1 MRVRDTLGGTQVL
14 EPAPA
19 WPSELLKGVK
29 LSVDAMAIPPE
40 PKDGAG
46 NEALL
51 LDTVGT
57 VLQMAK
63 IARMNETNEE
73 VRVFYS
79 HLSWNCFRLQE
90 HLTRARQAMSRLNGE
105 LVGQALSHLG
115 SLVPESGLHELPS
128 YPITPELR
136 LKMLYLHWDE
146 ARRRHD
152 QTKLDFIH
160 RWLRPGP
167 SEDQRHEVDKA
178 LEICADELDKQQP
191 EQPSLKSVHKYASP
205 ETTEPPYAVCKAA
218 KSIYDALVNCKGC
231 SCPDQHDFKAKLE
244 LGTYRSPAKKQ
255 VLKPARRRVRRGRG
269 EDDASG
275 GIELDMFLSMER
287 EWHEFRV
294 QTVKERA
301 VRFDPPVDEAPCRR
315 GNLIEQYA
323 KVERL
328 CRPIIKTKTRAL
340 QRLVLRLNS
349 GELFEIGFEKSNF
362 QIDHNAEPISLSQ
375 CFEDRQDFFTEKTK
389 RILSLIIGY
398 TVLHLHGTSW
408 LQPGWGSSNIKFF
421 QTTSCKTPL
430 RPFIEAQLPKDGPDA
445 PAQGFQSMG
454 DDLEDDDDEL
464 DSGHCCPEVVA
475 LAVVLM
481 EVYFAKPFKR
491 LAAMHDIQLIETN
504 SGRITLMDV
513 DQVFEGDEE
522 NEEGWRSQIPE
533 DSPLLEAIDNCLDAE
548 LWEDDEGQPLDSATL
563 RSRMYQKVVRPLE
576 LDLTNGFR
584 NIQLDEVDQYARNLD
599 FGKWGQPMSSQESGG
614 RTGLLSPR
622 EVLPI
627 RSPSPGPF
635 ALLSPGQ
642 FAIGADGWKYMHHA
656 SRLHSLASISTSDID
671 SASNSDFDYKAFQ
684 FFDDQVGD
692 GEHSAIE
699 TDKYIRWK
707 SEYGQVYKKFVSNHL
722 QDLPSQPVKI
732 AVLDTGIDRD
742 HFVFEAREENLKG
755 KKNCY
760 NESQKNVPDT
770 HGHGT
775 FTANLILDY
784 APDAS
789 LYVIKIA
796 DKENTR
802 PDAKIVANAINHA
815 VDKWDV
821 DIISMS
827 FGWPSSD
834 FDGYDALQAAIDKA
848 ISRKVLMFAAA
859 ANSGGRLGRAYPA
872 SSSQVIC
879 VHSTNTNGSASDFSP
894 TAEPNAINIA
904 TVGESV
910 QSAWP
915 MLLCQNNNADY
926 LMSRSGTSYATPIVA
941 GMAAFLLQYAR
952 LHLSEGEALALKRR
966 EKMEALLRRCAV
978 RGPSYQPRDGYF
990 FVHLSLD
997 KHNLFGGELDWVSY
1011 EISKALKT

>member
-14 EPAPA
+14 QEASTWSSDA
-19 WPSELLKGVK
+19 LKGVQLK
-29 LSVDAMAIPPE
+29 LNSMAISSE
-40 PKDGAG
+40 PKADAA
-46 NEALL
+46 NQALL
-51 LDTVGT
+51 LDAVGT
-57 VLQMAK
+57 ILQMAK
-63 IARMNETNEE
+63 IARINETNEE

-90 HLTRARQAMSRLNGE
+90 QLTSARQT
-105 LVGQALSHLG
+105 LSHLDG
-115 SLVPESGLHELPS
+115 DLVSQALGHLRSLVPESCLEELPT
-128 YPITPELR
+128 YPVPPEDR
-136 LKMLYLHWDE
+136 LKMLYRHWDE

-152 QTKLDFIH
+152 QPEIDFVH
-160 RWLRPGP
+160 RWLRPGL
-167 SEDQRHEVDKA
+167 SEEQRHEVDKA
-178 LEICADELDKQQP
+178 LESCADELERQLP
-191 EQPSLKSVHKYASP
+191 EQHSLRPVHRHVSP
-205 ETTEPPYAVCKAA
+205 EVTEPPYAVCKAA

-255 VLKPARRRVRRGRG
+255 TVKPARRRIRRGRG

-287 EWHEFRV
+287 DWHEFRV
-294 QTVKERA
+294 QTVKERV
-301 VRFDPPVDEAPCRR
+301 VRFDPPVDDASCR
-315 GNLIEQYA
+315 GSNMVEQYA

-328 CRPIIKTKTRAL
+328 CRPIIKTKTKAL
-340 QRLVLRLNS
+340 QRLVLRLTS

-362 QIDHNAEPISLSQ
+362 QIDHSAEPISLSQ

-430 RPFIEAQLPKDGPDA
+430 RPFIEAQLPKAGSDA
-445 PAQGFQSMG
+445 SNQGFQSIG

-491 LAAMHDIQLIETN
+491 LAAMHDIQLIETK

-548 LWEDDEGQPLDSATL
+548 LWEDDEGQPLDNATL
-563 RSRMYQKVVRPLE
+563 RSRIYQKVVRPLE

-599 FGKWGQPMSSQESGG
+599 FGKWGQPMSSQESDS
-614 RTGLLSPR
+614 RAGLLCPR
-622 EVLPI
+622 DVMPM
-627 RSPSPGPF
+627 RSPSPGAF
-635 ALLSPGQ
+635 ALLPPGQ
-642 FAIGADGWKYMHHA
+642 FIGADAWKYMYH
-656 SRLHSLASISTSDID
+656 STRLHSLASISTSDVD
-671 SASNSDFDYKAFQ
+671 SLSNSDFDYKAFQ
-684 FFDDQVGD
+684 FFDDQLGD
-692 GEHSAIE
+692 GEQSAVE
-699 TDKYIRWK
+699 TNKYLRWK
-707 SEYGQVYKKFVSNHL
+707 AEYNDVYKKFVGDYL
-722 QDLPSQPVKI
+722 QNSPSRPVKI

-742 HFVFEAREENLKG
+742 HFVFEAREDNLKG

-760 NESQKNVPDT
+760 NESQRNVPDT

-775 FTANLILDY
+775 FTASLILDY

-815 VDKWDV
+815 IDKWDV

-834 FDGYDALQAAIDKA
+834 FEGYDALEAAIDKA

-915 MLLCQNNNADY
+915 MLLCQNTNAEC
-926 LMSRSGTSYATPIVA
+926 LMSRSDAINC
-941 GMAAFLLQYAR
+941 LD
-952 LHLSEGEALALKRR
+952 
-966 EKMEALLRRCAV
+966 LR
-978 RGPSYQPRDGYF
+978 PS
-990 FVHLSLD
+990 
-997 KHNLFGGELDWVSY
+997 
-1011 EISKALKT
+1011 

>member
-1 MRVRDTLGGTQVL
+1 MRVRDNLGGTQVL
-14 EPAPA
+14 QAAPTWSPDA
-19 WPSELLKGVK
+19 PKGVQLK
-29 LSVDAMAIPPE
+29 LNSMAISSE
-40 PKDGAG
+40 PKEGAD

-51 LDTVGT
+51 LDAVGT
-57 VLQMAK
+57 ILQMAK
-63 IARMNETNEE
+63 IARINETNEE

-90 HLTRARQAMSRLNGE
+90 QLTSARQTPSCLNGD
-105 LVGQALSHLG
+105 LVRQALGHLG
-115 SLVPESGLHELPS
+115 SLVPESCLEEILT
-128 YPITPELR
+128 YPVPPKLR
-136 LKMLYLHWDE
+136 LKMLSLHWDE

-152 QTKLDFIH
+152 QPEIDFVH
-160 RWLRPGP
+160 CWLRPGL
-167 SEDQRHEVDKA
+167 SEEQRHEVDKA
-178 LEICADELDKQQP
+178 LESCADELERQLP
-191 EQPSLKSVHKYASP
+191 ERHSLRPVHRHASP
-205 ETTEPPYAVCKAA
+205 EVTEPPYAVCKAA

-255 VLKPARRRVRRGRG
+255 AIKPARRRIRRGRG

-287 EWHEFRV
+287 DWHEFRV
-294 QTVKERA
+294 QTVKERV
-301 VRFDPPVDEAPCRR
+301 VRFDPPVDDTSCR
-315 GNLIEQYA
+315 GSNMVEQYA

-328 CRPIIKTKTRAL
+328 CRPIIKTKTKAL
-340 QRLVLRLNS
+340 QRLVLRLTS

-398 TVLHLHGTSW
+398 TVLHLHSTSW

-430 RPFIEAQLPKDGPDA
+430 RPFIEAQLPKAGSDA
-445 PAQGFQSMG
+445 SSQAFQSIG
-454 DDLEDDDDEL
+454 DDIEDEDDEL

-491 LAAMHDIQLIETN
+491 LAAMHDIQLIETK

-548 LWEDDEGQPLDSATL
+548 LWEDEDGQPLDNATL
-563 RSRMYQKVVRPLE
+563 RSRIYQKVVRPLE

-599 FGKWGQPMSSQESGG
+599 FGKWGQPMSSQESDS
-614 RTGLLSPR
+614 RTSLLCPR
-622 EVLPI
+622 DVMPM
-627 RSPSPGPF
+627 RSPSPGAF
-635 ALLSPGQ
+635 ALLPPGQ
-642 FAIGADGWKYMHHA
+642 FIGADAWKYMHHS
-656 SRLHSLASISTSDID
+656 SRIHSLASISTSDVD
-671 SASNSDFDYKAFQ
+671 SLSNSDFDYKAFQ
-684 FFDDQVGD
+684 FFDDQLGD
-692 GEHSAIE
+692 GEQSAVE
-699 TDKYIRWK
+699 TNKYLRWK
-707 SEYGQVYKKFVSNHL
+707 AEYNDVYKKFVGDYL
-722 QDLPSQPVKI
+722 QNSPSQPVKI

-742 HFVFEAREENLKG
+742 HFVFEAREDNLKG

-775 FTANLILDY
+775 FTASLILDY

-815 VDKWDV
+815 IDKWDV

-834 FDGYDALQAAIDKA
+834 FDGYEALEAAIDKA

-915 MLLCQNNNADY
+915 MLLCQNTNAEC

-941 GMAAFLLQYAR
+941 GMAAFLLQFAR

-990 FVHLSLD
+990 FVHLSLE
-997 KHNLFGGELDWVSY
+997 KHNLFGGELKWVNY

>member
-1 MRVRDTLGGTQVL
+1 MPHLDSAAPDTLSSQTHHH
-14 EPAPA
+14 AHA
-19 WPSELLKGVK
+19 LKGVPLK
-29 LSVDAMAIPPE
+29 LNSMAISPE
-40 PKDGAG
+40 PKDGAE

-57 VLQMAK
+57 ILQMAK
-63 IARMNETNEE
+63 IARINETNEE

-90 HLTRARQAMSRLNGE
+90 QLTSARQTLSCLDGD
-105 LVGQALSHLG
+105 LVSQALGHLG
-115 SLVPESGLHELPS
+115 SLVPESCLDELPT
-128 YPITPELR
+128 YPVPPERR
-136 LKMLYLHWDE
+136 LKMLYQHWDE

-152 QTKLDFIH
+152 QPEIDFVH
-160 RWLRPGP
+160 RWLRPGL
-167 SEDQRHEVDKA
+167 SEEQRHEVDKA
-178 LEICADELDKQQP
+178 LESCADELERQLP
-191 EQPSLKSVHKYASP
+191 EQHSLRPAHKHASP
-205 ETTEPPYAVCKAA
+205 EVTEPPYAVCKAA

-255 VLKPARRRVRRGRG
+255 AVKPARRRIRRGRG

-287 EWHEFRV
+287 DWHEFRV
-294 QTVKERA
+294 QTVKERV
-301 VRFDPPVDEAPCRR
+301 VRFDPPVDDASCRR
-315 GNLIEQYA
+315 SNMVEQYA

-328 CRPIIKTKTRAL
+328 CRPIIKTKTKAL
-340 QRLVLRLNS
+340 QRLVLRLTS

-430 RPFIEAQLPKDGPDA
+430 RPFIEAQLPKAGSDA
-445 PAQGFQSMG
+445 SNQGFQSIG
-454 DDLEDDDDEL
+454 DDIEDDDDEL

-491 LAAMHDIQLIETN
+491 LAAMHGIQLIETK

-548 LWEDDEGQPLDSATL
+548 LWEDDEGQPLDNATL
-563 RSRMYQKVVRPLE
+563 RSRLYQKVVRPLE

-599 FGKWGQPMSSQESGG
+599 FGKWGQPMSSQESDSRPGLFMSAG
-614 RTGLLSPR
+614 RHANALTIPWG
-622 EVLPI
+622 I
-627 RSPSPGPF
+627 R
-635 ALLSPGQ
+635 
-642 FAIGADGWKYMHHA
+642 A
-656 SRLHSLASISTSDID
+656 SSSRP
-671 SASNSDFDYKAFQ
+671 AFQ
-684 FFDDQVGD
+684 FFDDQLGD
-692 GEHSAIE
+692 GEQSAVE
-699 TDKYIRWK
+699 TNKYLRWK
-707 SEYGQVYKKFVSNHL
+707 AEYNDVYKKFVGDYL
-722 QDLPSQPVKI
+722 QNSPSRPVKI

-742 HFVFEAREENLKG
+742 HFVFEAREDNLKG

-775 FTANLILDY
+775 FTASLILDY

-815 VDKWDV
+815 IDKWDV

-834 FDGYDALQAAIDKA
+834 FDGYNALEAAIDKA

-915 MLLCQNNNADY
+915 MLLCQNTNAEC

-941 GMAAFLLQYAR
+941 GMAAFLLQFAR
-952 LHLSEGEALALKRR
+952 LHLSEGEALAVKRR
-966 EKMEALLRRCAV
+966 EKMEALLRRCAM
-978 RGPSYQPRDGYF
+978 RGPSYQPRNGYF

-997 KHNLFGGELDWVSY
+997 NHNMFGEELEWVSH

>member
-1 MRVRDTLGGTQVL
+1 
-14 EPAPA
+14 
-19 WPSELLKGVK
+19 
-29 LSVDAMAIPPE
+29 MAISSAA
-40 PKDGAG
+40 KDGGG
-46 NEALL
+46 NEDLL

-63 IARMNETNEE
+63 IARINETNEE
-73 VRVFYS
+73 AKVFYS
-79 HLSWNCFRLQE
+79 HLSLHCFRLQE
-90 HLTRARQAMSRLNGE
+90 HLTRSRQALSHLNGE
-105 LVGQALSHLG
+105 LVAQALGHLG
-115 SLVPESGLHELPS
+115 SLVPESGLHELPT
-128 YPITPELR
+128 YPVTLEFR
-136 LKMLYLHWDE
+136 LKMLYLYWDE

-152 QTKLDFIH
+152 EAELEFIR
-160 RWLRPGP
+160 RWLRPGV
-167 SEDQRHEVDKA
+167 SEEQRHEVDKA
-178 LEICADELDKQQP
+178 LEICADKLDKQQP
-191 EQPSLKSVHKYASP
+191 EQPFLKSIHKLTSP
-205 ETTEPPYAVCKAA
+205 EIGEPPYAVCKAA
-218 KSIYDALVNCKGC
+218 KSIFDALMDCKGC

-244 LGTYRSPAKKQ
+244 LGTYRGAAKKPL
-255 VLKPARRRVRRGRG
+255 VKPLRRRVRRGRCDD
-269 EDDASG
+269 DDAG

-287 EWHEFRV
+287 DWHEVRV
-294 QTVKERA
+294 QTVKERV
-301 VRFDPPVDEAPCRR
+301 VRFDAPVKEVFSR
-315 GNLIEQYA
+315 GGSIVEQYA

-328 CRPIIKTKTRAL
+328 CRPITKTKTKAL
-340 QRLVLRLNS
+340 QRLILRLNS
-349 GELFEIGFEKSNF
+349 GQLFEIGFEKSNF
-362 QIDHNAEPISLSQ
+362 QIDHAAEPISLSQ

-430 RPFIEAQLPKDGPDA
+430 RPFIEAQLPKASPSGQAHD
-445 PAQGFQSMG
+445 FQSI
-454 DDLEDDDDEL
+454 ENHPDDDDGMSDEL
-464 DSGHCCPEVVA
+464 DSGHCFPEVVA

-491 LAAMHDIQLIETN
+491 LAALHDIQLIETQ

-513 DQVFEGDEE
+513 DQVFEGYEE

-563 RSRMYQKVVRPLE
+563 RSLIYQKIVRPLE
-576 LDLTNGFR
+576 LHLTNGFS
-584 NIQLDEVDQYARNLD
+584 NIQLDGVDQYARNLD
-599 FGKWGQPMSSQESGG
+599 FGKWGQPISSQESDG
-614 RTGLLSPR
+614 RSALLCPR
-622 EVLPI
+622 EAMPI
-627 RSPSPGPF
+627 RSPSPAAF
-635 ALLSPGQ
+635 TLLSPGQ
-642 FAIGADGWKYMHHA
+642 FAIRAHGWRYMHQA
-656 SRLHSLASISTSDID
+656 SRLQSFVSSSTSDMD
-671 SASNSDFDYKAFQ
+671 SMSNPDVEYKAFQ
-684 FFDDQVGD
+684 FFDDEIGD
-692 GEHSAIE
+692 DEHSAVE
-699 TDKYIRWK
+699 TEKYMRWRA
-707 SEYGQVYKKFVSNHL
+707 EYEKVYKKFISSYL
-722 QDLPSQPVKI
+722 RGPPLQPVKI
-732 AVLDTGIDRD
+732 AILDTGIDRD
-742 HFVFEAREENLKG
+742 HFVFEAREDNLKG
-755 KKNCY
+755 KRNCY
-760 NESQKNVPDT
+760 NESQKNVPDS

-775 FTANLILDY
+775 FTASLILDY
-784 APDAS
+784 APDAA

-796 DKENTR
+796 DKENAR
-802 PDAKIVANAINHA
+802 PDAKIVVNAINHA

-848 ISRKVLMFAAA
+848 ISKKVLMFAAA

-910 QSAWP
+910 LSAWP
-915 MLLCQNNNADY
+915 MLLCQDRLNLNPQCVK
-926 LMSRSGTSYATPIVA
+926 SRSGTSYATPIVA
-941 GMAAFLLQYAR
+941 GIAAFLLQYAR
-952 LHLSEGEALALKRR
+952 LHLSESEALALKRR

-990 FVHLSLD
+990 YLHLGLD

-1011 EISKALKT
+1011 EISRALKT

>member
-1 MRVRDTLGGTQVL
+1 MRARETLGGTQIL

-19 WPSELLKGVK
+19 WPSDLLKGVK
-29 LSVDAMAIPPE
+29 LSVDAMAISPE
-40 PKDGAG
+40 PTDGAG

-73 VRVFYS
+73 VKVFYS
-79 HLSWNCFRLQE
+79 HLSLHCFRLQE
-90 HLTRARQAMSRLNGE
+90 HLTRARQASSRLNGE
-105 LVGQALSHLG
+105 LVSQALRHLG
-115 SLVPESGLHELPS
+115 SLVPESGLHELPT
-128 YPITPELR
+128 YPVTPDFR
-136 LKMLYLHWDE
+136 LKRLYLHWDE

-152 QTKLDFIH
+152 RTELDFIY
-160 RWLRPGP
+160 RWLKPGF
-167 SEDQRHEVDKA
+167 SEAQRHEVDKA
-178 LEICADELDKQQP
+178 LETCADELDKQQP
-191 EQPSLKSVHKYASP
+191 EQPPLKSVHKYAST
-205 ETTEPPYAVCKAA
+205 EMNEPPYAVCKAA
-218 KSIYDALVNCKGC
+218 KSIYDALINCKGC
-231 SCPDQHDFKAKLE
+231 SCPDPHDFKAKLE
-244 LGTYRSPAKKQ
+244 LGTYRSPVKKQ
-255 VLKPARRRVRRGRG
+255 AVKPARRRARRGRG

-287 EWHEFRV
+287 DWHEFRV

-301 VRFDPPVDEAPCRR
+301 ERAVRFGPSVDEAPCR
-315 GNLIEQYA
+315 GGKIVEQYA

-328 CRPIIKTKTRAL
+328 CRPIIKTKTKAL
-340 QRLVLRLNS
+340 QRLVLRLTS

-430 RPFIEAQLPKDGPDA
+430 RPFIEAQLPKVGLE
-445 PAQGFQSMG
+445 SLE
-454 DDLEDDDDEL
+454 DDLEDEDDEL
-464 DSGHCCPEVVA
+464 DSGHCCPEVVT

-491 LAAMHDIQLIETN
+491 LAAMHDIQLIETK

-548 LWEDDEGQPLDSATL
+548 LWEDEEGQPLDSATL
-563 RSRMYQKVVRPLE
+563 RSLIYQKVVRPLE

-599 FGKWGQPMSSQESGG
+599 FGKWGQPMSTQESDG

-642 FAIGADGWKYMHHA
+642 FAIGPDGWKYMHHA
-656 SRLHSLASISTSDID
+656 SRLHSFASISTPDTD
-671 SASNSDFDYKAFQ
+671 SISSSPFDYKALQ

-692 GEHSAIE
+692 GEHSAVE

-707 SEYGQVYKKFVSNHL
+707 SEYEQVYKRFVGNYL
-722 QDLPSQPVKI
+722 QNPPSQPVKI

-784 APDAS
+784 AQDAS

-802 PDAKIVANAINHA
+802 PDARIVANAINHA
-815 VDKWDV
+815 IDKWGV

-834 FDGYDALQAAIDKA
+834 FDGYDALEAAIDKA
-848 ISRKVLMFAAA
+848 ISKKVLMFAAA

-915 MLLCQNNNADY
+915 MLLCQNNNANY
-926 LMSRSGTSYATPIVA
+926 MMSRSGTSYATPIVA

-1011 EISKALKT
+1011 EISRALKT

>member
-29 LSVDAMAIPPE
+29 LSVDAMAISSE

-46 NEALL
+46 NETLL

-128 YPITPELR
+128 YPVSPELR

-152 QTKLDFIH
+152 QTELDFIH
-160 RWLRPGP
+160 RWLRPGL
-167 SEDQRHEVDKA
+167 SEEQRHEVDKA
-178 LEICADELDKQQP
+178 LETCADELDKQQP
-191 EQPSLKSVHKYASP
+191 EQPSLKSVRKYASP
-205 ETTEPPYAVCKAA
+205 EITEPPYAVCKAA

-231 SCPDQHDFKAKLE
+231 SCPDPHDFKAKLE
-244 LGTYRSPAKKQ
+244 LGTYRSPAKK
-255 VLKPARRRVRRGRG
+255 
-269 EDDASG
+269 
-275 GIELDMFLSMER
+275 
-287 EWHEFRV
+287 
-294 QTVKERA
+294 
-301 VRFDPPVDEAPCRR
+301 
-315 GNLIEQYA
+315 QYA

-430 RPFIEAQLPKDGPDA
+430 RPFIEAQLPKAGQDT
-445 PAQGFQSMG
+445 PAHGFQSIG
-454 DDLEDDDDEL
+454 DDVEDDDDEL
-464 DSGHCCPEVVA
+464 DSGHRCPEVVA

-491 LAAMHDIQLIETN
+491 LAAMHDIQLIETK

-548 LWEDDEGQPLDSATL
+548 LWEDEDGQPLDSATL

-599 FGKWGQPMSSQESGG
+599 FGKWGQPMSSQELDG
-614 RTGLLSPR
+614 RAGLLTPR

-656 SRLHSLASISTSDID
+656 SRLHSLASISTSDMD
-671 SASNSDFDYKAFQ
+671 SVSNSDFDYKAFQ

-699 TDKYIRWK
+699 TDKYIRWR
-707 SEYGQVYKKFVSNHL
+707 SEYGQVYKKFVGNYL
-722 QDLPSQPVKI
+722 QDPPSQPVKI

-755 KKNCY
+755 KLQ
-760 NESQKNVPDT
+760 ELLQRISEE
-770 HGHGT
+770 H
-775 FTANLILDY
+775 
-784 APDAS
+784 AS

-815 VDKWDV
+815 IDKWDV

-879 VHSTNTNGSASDFSP
+879 VHSTNTNGSASNFSP
-894 TAEPNAINIA
+894 TAEPNAINIT
-904 TVGESV
+904 TVSESV

-926 LMSRSGTSYATPIVA
+926 LISRSGTSYATPIVA

-966 EKMEALLRRCAV
+966 EKMEALLRRCATLAQV
-978 RGPSYQPRDGYF
+978 AKDQ
-990 FVHLSLD
+990 L
-997 KHNLFGGELDWVSY
+997 
-1011 EISKALKT
+1011 

>member
-1 MRVRDTLGGTQVL
+1 
-14 EPAPA
+14 
-19 WPSELLKGVK
+19 
-29 LSVDAMAIPPE
+29 MAISSD
-40 PKDGAG
+40 PKEGAG

-51 LDTVGT
+51 LNTVET

-63 IARMNETNEE
+63 IARINETNQE

-79 HLSWNCFRLQE
+79 HLSLHCFRLQE
-90 HLTRARQAMSRLNGE
+90 HLARARQALSHLSEE
-105 LVGQALSHLG
+105 LVSQALGHLG
-115 SLVPESGLHELPS
+115 SLVPESGLHELPT
-128 YPITPELR
+128 YPVTLDFR
-136 LKMLYLHWDE
+136 LKMLYRYWDE
-146 ARRRHD
+146 ARSRHD
-152 QTKLDFIH
+152 EAELEFIH
-160 RWLRPGP
+160 RWLRPGV
-167 SEDQRHEVDKA
+167 SEEQRHEVDKA
-178 LEICADELDKQQP
+178 LESCADELDKQQP
-191 EQPSLKSVHKYASP
+191 EQPSFTSVHRHTSP
-205 ETTEPPYAVCKAA
+205 EISEPPYAVCKAA

-244 LGTYRSPAKKQ
+244 LGIYRSPAKKP
-255 VLKPARRRVRRGRG
+255 VVKSIRRRVRRGRG
-269 EDDASG
+269 DDDASG
-275 GIELDMFLSMER
+275 GLELDMFLSMER
-287 EWHEFRV
+287 YWHEVRV
-294 QTVKERA
+294 QTVNERA
-301 VRFDPPVDEAPCRR
+301 VRFDPPVDKVPSHGRS
-315 GNLIEQYA
+315 IVEQYA
-323 KVERL
+323 RVERL
-328 CRPIIKTKTRAL
+328 CRPIIKTKTKAL

-349 GELFEIGFEKSNF
+349 GQLFEIGFEKSNF
-362 QIDHNAEPISLSQ
+362 QIDHAAEPISLSQ

-430 RPFIEAQLPKDGPDA
+430 RPFIEAQLPKDGPDI
-445 PAQGFQSMG
+445 PAHSCQSIGG
-454 DDLEDDDDEL
+454 DVEDDDDLSDEL
-464 DSGHCCPEVVA
+464 DSGHCCPEMVA

-481 EVYFAKPFKR
+481 EVYFAKPFKK
-491 LAAMHDIQLIETN
+491 LAAMHDIQLIETR

-513 DQVFEGDEE
+513 DQVFFGDEE

-576 LDLTNGFR
+576 FDLTNGFR
-584 NIQLDEVDQYARNLD
+584 NIQLDDVDQYARGLD
-599 FGKWGQPMSSQESGG
+599 FGKWGQPMSSQESDG
-614 RTGLLSPR
+614 RIALLSPQ
-622 EVLPI
+622 EVMPI
-627 RSPSPGPF
+627 RSPSPGTF
-635 ALLSPGQ
+635 TLLPPGQ
-642 FAIGADGWKYMHHA
+642 FDIGACGWKYMHQ
-656 SRLHSLASISTSDID
+656 SLRLMT
-671 SASNSDFDYKAFQ
+671 FQ
-684 FFDDQVGD
+684 FFDDELGD
-692 GEHSAIE
+692 GEHFGVE
-699 TDKYIRWK
+699 TDKYLGWR
-707 SEYGQVYKKFVSNHL
+707 SEYKRVCKKFISSHL
-722 QDLPSQPVKI
+722 QGPPSQPVKI
-732 AVLDTGIDRD
+732 AVLDIGNDRD

-755 KKNCY
+755 KRNCY
-760 NESQKNVPDT
+760 NESQKNVLDT

-775 FTANLILDY
+775 FTASLILDY
-784 APDAS
+784 ARDAS
-789 LYVIKIA
+789 LYVVKIA
-796 DKENTR
+796 DKENIR

-815 VDKWDV
+815 VDKWEV

-879 VHSTNTNGSASDFSP
+879 VHSTNTNGSRSDFSP
-894 TAEPNAINIA
+894 TADPNAINIA
-904 TVGESV
+904 TVGESI
-910 QSAWP
+910 QPAWP
-915 MLLCQNNNADY
+915 MLLCSNLNTECVK
-926 LMSRSGTSYATPIVA
+926 SRSGTSYATPIVA

-952 LHLSEGEALALKRR
+952 LHLSEGEALMLKRR

-1011 EISKALKT
+1011 EISRALKT